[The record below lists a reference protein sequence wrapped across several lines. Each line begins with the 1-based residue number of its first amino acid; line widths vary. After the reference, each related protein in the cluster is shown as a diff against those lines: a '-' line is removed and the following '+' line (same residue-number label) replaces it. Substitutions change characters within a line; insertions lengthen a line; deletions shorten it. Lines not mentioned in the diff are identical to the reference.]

1 VRNDLGGGVLPSETD
16 MSMMEKSAVEQTL
29 KTTHTGARCNYDML
43 KILETNKDDLAG
55 ALTHLVNTLI

>member
-1 VRNDLGGGVLPSETD
+1 LPSETD

-55 ALTHLVNTLI
+55 ALTHLVTTLI